1 MNRFCFKLWQTL
13 SASQCLYV
21 TLQYLFMT
29 LFGVSCTSVKE
40 VSSAKAEIFFRQI
53 PSVWNQIQNKSC
65 FSAESIFQE
74 RVYKDLFWAGVK
86 LGKTDSTA
94 TFYLIYKP
102 LLDSLDTLWTNRNLT
117 LNCESY
123 FGQNHKKPAINLQH
137 NVLLRRY
144 RMLKMLLSN
153 FLISWWKQVLIY
165 VWQERDI
172 GNVCWPWCL
181 KCYIFSIKSF
191 LANSQRKLSTY
202 FRKFKVHR
210 F

>member
-1 MNRFCFKLWQTL
+1 
-13 SASQCLYV
+13 
-21 TLQYLFMT
+21 MT

-65 FSAESIFQE
+65 FSAESTFQE

-181 KCYIFSIKSF
+181 KCDIFSIKSF